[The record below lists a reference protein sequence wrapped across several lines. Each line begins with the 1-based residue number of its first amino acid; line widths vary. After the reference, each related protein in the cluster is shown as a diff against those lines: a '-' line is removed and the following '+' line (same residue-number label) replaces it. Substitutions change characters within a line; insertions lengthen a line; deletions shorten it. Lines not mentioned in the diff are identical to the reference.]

1 MHGLQ
6 TLQSGNTRC
15 IVDLEA
21 VTIHVDIWN
30 VGYKTYVR
38 TRASIENDVLYVLN
52 VDGTYE
58 ILGKSRRHV

>member
-6 TLQSGNTRC
+6 SLQPGNTKC
-15 IVDLEA
+15 ILDLEA

-58 ILGKSRRHV
+58 VSGKSRRHV